1 MFLKMADSEARRE
14 ARRRKILENADKR
27 MKRLTNQYESEKEV
41 AENKTDEDK
50 LTNTSGNAIK
60 EENLKDKTTAPE
72 LNHKAT
78 EPEVQTR
85 SDTPVQQ
92 QNIQPELRQRGTV
105 KIQRNIDI
113 QNRQT
118 QDSQKPVIK
127 SEKSESD
134 INLSL
139 KQTEGLKIA
148 SLILLAIVCRLV
160 LKCGFGLFY
169 FQSIFLPFVALEVGW
184 IHYQLTNS
192 LQMPRKKNKMSTML
206 MLCGI
211 KPDLLVVYDTIMSYV
226 TTFSEDFGLFVFSFF
241 ISNLLVS

>member
-1 MFLKMADSEARRE
+1 MADSEARRE

-60 EENLKDKTTAPE
+60 EENLKAKTTAPE
-72 LNHKAT
+72 LNLKAT

-105 KIQRNIDI
+105 KIQRNIDS

-169 FQSIFLPFVALEVGW
+169 FQVKK
-184 IHYQLTNS
+184 
-192 LQMPRKKNKMSTML
+192 LQ
-206 MLCGI
+206 
-211 KPDLLVVYDTIMSYV
+211 Y
-226 TTFSEDFGLFVFSFF
+226 
-241 ISNLLVS
+241 